1 MNMNEIMSDT
11 ASSVQCDDGKCTVL
25 QYTVPFTE
33 AVFRY
38 MKGFTTDGRASRS
51 ELWWAMLFSFVLSGG
66 ASTILGGTVF
76 GWMLTITLVILNV
89 CVGWRRMHDV
99 GKSGLCSLIPFYNL
113 YLGMKPSVL
122 VENQYGPVPNT
133 DPIRVKM
140 PHKMI
145 ITTVFVISLA
155 LFFCCGSEGGGI
167 ADGGDSSVTVAQ
179 YTQKQI
185 DDLSSEVASWG
196 TKRPEIVKRVE
207 AKHGTVTVKNVQVK
221 HFSIQTID
229 GGNFVHGD
237 GENIS
242 EYKLVLR
249 FWWDGIIHE
258 NGHTDI
264 GFVIDNDGKCVKTW
278 TDDTDALID
287 LEDPNFWYGVGAAL
301 GSML

>member
-1 MNMNEIMSDT
+1 MNTVSTEI
-11 ASSVQCDDGKCTVL
+11 ASHTQCAGDKRTIV

-33 AVFRY
+33 AVIRY
-38 MKGFTTDGRASRS
+38 VKGFTTDGRASRS
-51 ELWWAMLFSFVLSGG
+51 ELWWAMLFALILSGG
-66 ASTILGGTVF
+66 ITTLLGGTVF
-76 GWMLTITLVILNV
+76 DWVFTITFTILDV
-89 CVGWRRMHDV
+89 CIWWRRMHDL
-99 GKSGLCSLIPFYNL
+99 GETGLWCLVPFYNL
-113 YLGMKPSVL
+113 YLAIKPSVL
-122 VENQYGPVPNT
+122 EENQYGPIPNT
-133 DPIRVKM
+133 NPIRARM
-140 PHKMI
+140 PHKII
-145 ITTVFVISLA
+145 ITAIFVISLA
-155 LFFCCGSEGGGI
+155 LSFSGGSEGGGI
-167 ADGGDSSVTVAQ
+167 AAGGDGSVTVAQ

-185 DDLSSEVASWG
+185 EDLSSEVASWG

-207 AKHGTVTVKNVQVK
+207 DKHGTVTVKNVQVK
-221 HFSIQTID
+221 HFSIQTVD
-229 GGNFVHGD
+229 GGNLVHGD

-264 GFVIDNDGKCVKTW
+264 GFVLDNDGKCVKTW